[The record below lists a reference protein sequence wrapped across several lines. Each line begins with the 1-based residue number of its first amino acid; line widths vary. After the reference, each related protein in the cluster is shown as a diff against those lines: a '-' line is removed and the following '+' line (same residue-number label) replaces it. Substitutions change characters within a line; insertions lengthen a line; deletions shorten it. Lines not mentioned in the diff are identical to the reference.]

1 MKIQTNCP
9 QCRRKY
15 SVQSSLLGKKLKCKC
30 GEVFQLQSPTAMD
43 LVEPSQVQQS
53 AGFWDDKFDEIEDAL
68 PKEKAVV
75 AQVAKPVKQPAS
87 FEAILP
93 MDPFT
98 GGRIYNVVCFA
109 IGLLVLPALSLLLSF
124 VSRPLA
130 LLILTLIPIF
140 AVAAFFYRIRAHFVN
155 HIMLSIRD
163 EGISILYQKR
173 LPWPCRDQT
182 IPVESIEEIHVECN
196 TVLSSWLM
204 PRAEYSH
211 TSYSFNQA
219 YTYVFV
225 FDLKCK
231 IKNKHFETRI
241 LTVENRDLAKS
252 IRLHLK
258 RMLPES
264 HVGS

>member
-1 MKIQTNCP
+1 
-9 QCRRKY
+9 
-15 SVQSSLLGKKLKCKC
+15 
-30 GEVFQLQSPTAMD
+30 MD
-43 LVEPSQVQQS
+43 LAELSKVQQP
-53 AGFWDDKFDEIEDAL
+53 AGFWDEKFDEIEDEL

-75 AQVAKPVKQPAS
+75 VQVAKPVKQPAS

-93 MDPFT
+93 MDPFK

-182 IPVESIEEIHVECN
+182 IPVESIEEIYVECN

-211 TSYSFNQA
+211 VSYSFNRI

-231 IKNKHFETRI
+231 IKNKHFETLI
-241 LTVENRDLAKS
+241 LTVEDRDLAKS